1 MKRHLLFLCATAN
14 LNSSV
19 VAQIYVEKVF
29 SVDQAIPDYGQYVDV
44 RSVSGLGMTSISAVS
59 VGLNL
64 HGAAGNTMRLG
75 DYFVS
80 LTHGTGSEEER
91 VAVLM
96 NRPGATDTRPWGS
109 SLSSAD
115 FRFDDTVGA
124 SNVFGAASIT
134 GTYAADGRL
143 SVNPY
148 SSPPAYNAQD
158 STHGLASL
166 NGDLLA
172 SDTWSLLVAD
182 TRQGGAGTLS
192 SWKLSITGLA
202 PQTGTL
208 DPGAGGSVGDAGGSG
223 SQEILAQLQV
233 SGNAADSVTA
243 NVSGNLVLSG
253 GLSGAGNLVKTGN
266 GELTLGGNS
275 SGFTGTV
282 DLTEGA
288 LTIASS
294 QALGS
299 GATIQVSSSGSTLN
313 LANASRLDAP
323 ITLSGLET
331 VLILN
336 GAGILG
342 GAMTGEGS
350 LRKEGSGLTSLTG
363 AINLGGGVA
372 VEAGVMSLDG
382 SISGNGALTVATGGT
397 LMGSGTANVTT
408 TISGM
413 HSPGNSPG
421 IQIFTEDLTY
431 TTGSRIIW
439 ELNSN
444 TLDGRGTNYDGI
456 DVSGNLTFDVG
467 STIELSFITDFANTD
482 WYNNFWNHDISGTA
496 GWKIFDVEGTVTGAE
511 NLLIDTSAGWTDSNG
526 VLLGTIRAGAGFSTY
541 LGTDGIYLNYQAAPI
556 PETRTAMLLGISCA
570 FFLLKRS
577 HQTGDALKFLTNRP

>member
-1 MKRHLLFLCATAN
+1 MKRHLLFLCAIAN

-64 HGAAGNTMRLG
+64 HGTAGSTMRLG

-109 SLSSAD
+109 SISSAN

-124 SNVFGAASIT
+124 SNVFGVASIT

-182 TRQGGAGTLS
+182 TRQGAAGTLS
-192 SWKLSITGLA
+192 SWKLAITGLA

-208 DPGAGGSVGDAGGSG
+208 DPGAGGTVGDVAGSA

-233 SGNAADSVTA
+233 SGSAADAVTA
-243 NVSGNLVLSG
+243 NISGNLVLSG
-253 GLSGAGNLVKTGN
+253 GLSGAGNLVKTGA
-266 GELTLGGNS
+266 GELTIGGNS
-275 SGFTGTV
+275 SGFTGIV
-282 DLTEGA
+282 DLTQGA

-299 GATIQVSSSGSTLN
+299 GAAIQVSSSGSTLN
-313 LANASRLDAP
+313 LANASQLDVP
-323 ITLSGLET
+323 ITLSGLGT
-331 VLILN
+331 VLVLD
-336 GAGILG
+336 GAGTLG
-342 GAMTGEGS
+342 GAVTGEGG
-350 LRKEGSGLTSLTG
+350 LRKEGPGPTTLTG
-363 AINLGGGVA
+363 EINLGGGVA
-372 VEAGVMSLDG
+372 VEAGVMSING
-382 SISGNGALTVATGGT
+382 SISGAGELTVASGAT
-397 LMGSGTANVTT
+397 LMGSGTVNVTT
-408 TISGM
+408 TISGI
-413 HSPGNSPG
+413 HSAGNSPG
-421 IQIFTEDLTY
+421 IQTFSSGLAYSSGASIV
-431 TTGSRIIW
+431 W
-439 ELNSN
+439 ELSDN
-444 TLDGRGTNYDGI
+444 TLSGRGTDFDAI
-456 DVSGNLTFDVG
+456 DVTGHLTFGGV
-467 STIELSFITDFANTD
+467 TTLELSFGVPGSEVD
-482 WYNNFWNHDISGTA
+482 WRDSFWNNDIIGTN
-496 GWKIFDVEGTVTGAE
+496 GWQIFDVDGTVGGLGSLVLA
-511 NLLIDTSAGWTDSNG
+511 DASAWVDLFGSSLNS
-526 VLLGTIRAGAGFSTY
+526 VRSEAGFSIY
-541 LGTDGIYLNYQAAPI
+541 EEGGGIYLNYQASPI
-556 PETRTAMLLGISCA
+556 PEVSPVIGLSCLFMAASLLR
-570 FFLLKRS
+570 FRS
-577 HQTGDALKFLTNRP
+577 PRQ